1 VEERGGGEM
10 SNPTLRRRIA
20 ALVVAAFLA
29 LLGATVATAAVAGS
43 ADAQLPTGKDDP
55 TLPNG

>member
-1 VEERGGGEM
+1 M